1 MRSHSCTY
9 VTQAWGVHDERWTTA
24 LAHAGFSV
32 QSLSLSRDALN
43 INQVNALLASGEG
56 PVLAGPLDSITAHLT
71 TPRPL
76 VGLSWGF
83 DLLDMRERGDDLAW
97 ISRLSGLIVDSPET
111 YAIALSSGLE
121 PSRIVTIPWGVDIT
135 TFSRNGPIID
145 VRALGFSETSTLVV
159 TLRAHEPR
167 YRNADV
173 IDGFAKAADSNPSL
187 VLAIGHTGSERA
199 LLQERVREL
208 GLQERIR
215 FIGMQSEQELPAL
228 LRAAHVYV
236 TASEVDGTSVTLLQ
250 AMACGTPV
258 VASDT
263 PGNRAWIEPWVT
275 GRLFPVGDVH
285 ELATSLLEATAPATI
300 TETLTMAQHARARV
314 EAEADWLQNRQR
326 LQVVLSGV

>member
-9 VTQAWGVHDERWTTA
+9 VTQGWGVHDERWTEA
-24 LAHAGFSV
+24 LAHVGYSV
-32 QSLSLSRDALN
+32 QTLSLSRDGID
-43 INQVNALLASGEG
+43 INQVNEVLASGEG
-56 PVLAGPLDSITAHLT
+56 PVLAGPMDSITAHLT

-83 DLLDMRERGDDLAW
+83 DLLDMRGRGDDLTW
-97 ISRLSGLIVDSPET
+97 ISRLYGLIVDSPET
-111 YAIALSSGLE
+111 YAIALSSGLDQ
-121 PSRIVTIPWGVDIT
+121 SRIVTIPWGTDLTIFT
-135 TFSRNGPIID
+135 RHGPVMD
-145 VRALGFSETSTLVV
+145 FQALGFSEKSTLIV

-173 IDGFAKAADSNPSL
+173 IDGFAQAAGSDPSL
-187 VLAIGHTGSERA
+187 VLVIGHTGTEHG
-199 LLQERVREL
+199 LLQERVREY
-208 GLQERIR
+208 GLEERVR
-215 FIGMQSEQELPAL
+215 FIGMQTEHDLPAL

-263 PGNRAWIEPWVT
+263 QGNRAWIEPGVA

-285 ELATSLLEATAPATI
+285 ALATSLLDATSPATI

-314 EAEADWLQNRQR
+314 ERDANWLQNRLR
-326 LQVVLSGV
+326 LQVVLSGA